1 MTIAIDPSTD
11 HATIREA
18 GALGA
23 LADERWSELD
33 AGRRIPDDLYQR
45 ALRAE
50 LFRTLVPAEMG
61 GVGGSPVDWFRIGVE
76 LARNDASFGWVVT
89 QGAAELGWIAAG
101 GDPSWASTVAG
112 AGRLVV
118 GGARPTFGGSWKFN
132 TGCQGA
138 TWIGGLALVDGNTSS
153 DGSPEVRF
161 GWVPADRAQILDDWD
176 ATGLRGSGS
185 HGTVIAEQAIEA
197 EWTFSPFE
205 PTANDRGAH
214 RCVVGNGNWPIAGSV
229 AATQLGIA
237 RRAIDEATQ
246 IARERAPAPEFVP
259 LVESPTVQRAL
270 VRADGLWRA
279 CHASVEREL
288 EHMWVEAARDEAL
301 STARRVS
308 LFAAHATA
316 SEQARSI
323 VESMCE
329 LAGTVVLDRDHPLS
343 RCRRDSQALQGHL
356 ATNGAA
362 VEHAGRVHL
371 GLIPEHRRI

>member
-1 MTIAIDPSTD
+1 MSRSDKERISTTTAIDPSTD
-11 HATIREA
+11 QATIRGA
-18 GALGA
+18 GSLGA
-23 LADERWSELD
+23 IADERWRELD
-33 AGRRIPDDLYQR
+33 EGRRVPDDLYQG
-45 ALRAE
+45 ALRAG
-50 LFRTLVPAEMG
+50 LFRTLVPDDMG
-61 GVGGSPVDWFRIGVE
+61 GLGCSPADWFRVGVE
-76 LARNDASFGWVVT
+76 LARNDAS
-89 QGAAELGWIAAG
+89 
-101 GDPSWASTVAG
+101 
-112 AGRLVV
+112 
-118 GGARPTFGGSWKFN
+118 FGGSWKFN

-138 TWIGGLALVDGNTSS
+138 TWIGGLALVDGSTSS
-153 DGSPEVRF
+153 DGSHEVRF

-185 HGTVIAEQAIEA
+185 HSTVIAEQTIEA

-214 RCVVGNGNWPIAGSV
+214 RCVVGNGNWPIAGTV

-237 RRAIDEATQ
+237 RRAIDEATG

-270 VRADGLWRA
+270 VRAEGLWRA

-288 EHMWVEAARDEAL
+288 EHMWDEAARDETL
-301 STARRVS
+301 STTRRVS

-356 ATNGAA
+356 ATNGPA

-371 GLIPEHRRI
+371 GLIPRHRRI